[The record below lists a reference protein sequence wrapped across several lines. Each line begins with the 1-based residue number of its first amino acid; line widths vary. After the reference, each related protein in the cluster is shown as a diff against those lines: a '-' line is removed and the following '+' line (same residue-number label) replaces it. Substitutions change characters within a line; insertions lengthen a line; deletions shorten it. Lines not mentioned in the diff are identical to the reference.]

1 MGRFDR
7 YMLSQLLLLFGLF
20 ALILVS
26 IHWINRAVALFDQL
40 ISSGQS
46 ALVFLEFT
54 TLSLPAMVRSTLPL
68 AGFTAVIWVVN
79 RMHNESEFVIVQA
92 TGFSPWRLAR
102 PVFVFGVFLV
112 MFLLVL
118 SHVLTPIS
126 RYRLKERQIEIAQ
139 DMTSQ
144 LLREGVFVHASPGV
158 TFFVDEISPNGAL
171 SDVMLSDNRDRE
183 ARATYTATRAMLTRQ
198 NDKTLLVLLDGLA
211 QFFDETTG
219 KLSTTGFD
227 SFVYD
232 VTELTSGSDQLV
244 PRLRDYSS
252 LRLLGSNPPTEFDPV
267 DIRALLH
274 TRTAEAF
281 FALAGALIAV
291 ATLMV
296 GRFSRFGLWYHIG
309 AAVLL
314 VTLTK
319 AIDNRMIS
327 VVQRDPANWPA
338 LYVGAAVGLLA
349 ALALLVYSANAPV
362 WKQNKSTPQGGSA

>member
-40 ISSGQS
+40 ITSGQS

-79 RMHNESEFVIVQA
+79 RMHNESEFVVVQA

-102 PVFVFGVFLV
+102 PVFVYG
-112 MFLLVL
+112 MMLVL
-118 SHVLTPIS
+118 FVLALSHILTPIS
-126 RYRLKERQIEIAQ
+126 GYRLKERQVEITQ

-144 LLREGVFVHASPGV
+144 LLRDGVFVHASPGV
-158 TFFVDEISPNGAL
+158 TFFVDDISPTGAL
-171 SDVMLSDNRDRE
+171 SDVMLSDTRDSQ
-183 ARATYTATRAMLTRQ
+183 ARATYTASRAMLTRQ
-198 NDKTLLVLLDGLA
+198 DDKTLLVLLDGLA
-211 QFFDETTG
+211 QFFDETTSR
-219 KLSTTGFD
+219 LSTTGFD

-232 VTELTSGSDQLV
+232 VTELTSGSDQLT
-244 PRLRDYSS
+244 PRARDFSS
-252 LRLLGSNPPTEFDPV
+252 LRLMGANAPQFDPV
-267 DIRALLH
+267 EVRALIN
-274 TRTAEAF
+274 TRTAEAL
-281 FALAGALIAV
+281 FALASALIAF

-314 VTLTK
+314 VTVTK

-327 VVQRDPANWPA
+327 LVQNDPGNWPA
-338 LYVGAAVGLLA
+338 LYVASLVGLLA
-349 ALALLVYSANAPV
+349 AGTMLFYAANAPILSHR
-362 WKQNKSTPQGGSA
+362 KSRLPRGAA